1 MTLPWWWM
9 NFICFLLR
17 DKLIILYYYKLSMKK
32 LLFWIII
39 ISLIS
44 ITHADY
50 KTIVTTV
57 LNDIQTTNNNKT
69 DLQKRQNFQ
78 NYIPKIQK
86 LTVVDQRVRDAL
98 ITYLNAKIAE
108 IDKTLKT
115 TTYESNITN
124 IDKALVEKTWLELH
138 NLERKSLGLSEYT
151 ISPELNNTAQNRAN
165 HLITLTQK
173 ELETQRTHRRS
184 PSDPYYSYEK
194 IKERFS
200 NLWVTFPKEKNGIAN
215 FSESNT
221 YQYLNCKK
229 TDCTNEVIT
238 AIKKWYNFFMSE
250 KSYKWPH
257 YNAIIS
263 PHFSKMWY
271 GIAKVGTRI
280 FIVTHYSVDF

>member
-1 MTLPWWWM
+1 MILPWWWM

-39 ISLIS
+39 ISLIT

-86 LTVVDQRVRDAL
+86 LTIVDQRVRDAL

-108 IDKTLKT
+108 IDEWKINTNKWLLEFSKIDPQKIRDT
-115 TTYESNITN
+115 RLQRHNEERRNLWLHEFTYDLQLEQTATN
-124 IDKALVEKTWLELH
+124 RAQYLAKIDKSTHSRLSTDWYY
-138 NLERKSLGLSEYT
+138 NYNSIKS
-151 ISPELNNTAQNRAN
+151 
-165 HLITLTQK
+165 
-173 ELETQRTHRRS
+173 
-184 PSDPYYSYEK
+184 
-194 IKERFS
+194 RFE
-200 NLWVTFPKEKNGIAN
+200 NFWITFPREKNWLAN
-215 FSESNT
+215 FHENIALRRNYSCN
-221 YQYLNCKK
+221 K
-229 TDCTNEVIT
+229 TDCTDYT
-238 AIKKWYNFFMSE
+238 IKRIKDWFNFFMAE
-250 KSYKWPH
+250 KYKDYKAH
-257 YNAIIS
+257 YDAIIAS
-263 PHFSKMWY
+263 HTKKMWV
-271 GIAKVGTRI
+271 GIAISSSNKI